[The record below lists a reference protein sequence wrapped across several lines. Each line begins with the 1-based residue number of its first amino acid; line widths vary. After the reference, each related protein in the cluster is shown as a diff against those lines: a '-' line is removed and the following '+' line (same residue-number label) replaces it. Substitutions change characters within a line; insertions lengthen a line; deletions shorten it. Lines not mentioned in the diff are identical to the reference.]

1 MGNSKTASA
10 ATFYA
15 IHSHRFLNFFQD
27 FLFSIFKFTFQIILR
42 EILKIPPRKYQ
53 VKFDSCECRK
63 ASKMEWNGT
72 KLEWIIVGTE
82 VHVDN
87 INELQESITLQKNY
101 HD

>member
-1 MGNSKTASA
+1 
-10 ATFYA
+10 
-15 IHSHRFLNFFQD
+15 
-27 FLFSIFKFTFQIILR
+27 
-42 EILKIPPRKYQ
+42 
-53 VKFDSCECRK
+53 
-63 ASKMEWNGT
+63 MEWNET

>member
-1 MGNSKTASA
+1 M
-10 ATFYA
+10 
-15 IHSHRFLNFFQD
+15 
-27 FLFSIFKFTFQIILR
+27 
-42 EILKIPPRKYQ
+42 
-53 VKFDSCECRK
+53 KFDSCECRK